1 MFSMPETLTHKRLP
15 RVNGQAEKIR
25 GIVSSFRRVLFY
37 RPADDLL
44 SLKKN
49 LSVALEKGKIS
60 CAFGEQSYAR
70 PKIKDVRE
78 YSFNVDKYPLPK
90 EFMST
95 LVSAITELDA
105 AGADITLSIPKAWAV
120 IKTVDFPVT
129 IKENMSGAV
138 SNELDRITPY
148 TSEEAFFD
156 FRILSQTDDRITLV
170 IMAAKADA
178 IRPYLDAARE
188 SGLEITRVTV
198 NLSTMGT
205 IGYFFDNSSDTIFI
219 AVDKRGYEGAL
230 FVNGIISR
238 TIAETF
244 TADSLRSKAE
254 AVSQDINSLIDA
266 SRERGNSPRANVI
279 IKDDDQSLRELLRTQ
294 SDMKITFVEGSAD
307 YDLTDHTNIP
317 YSAACGSVL
326 QSLWAGDA
334 GFNLLSKGRQEQE
347 KLPVIL
353 TVILLIALVIALA
366 FFFTLPVKADKER
379 LETVSQEVRAKEKTY
394 REIEILQKEITS
406 LESEVAFI
414 RNFKKGSTSLDILNE
429 LTSLL
434 PETAW
439 LSNITVTETTVSIVG
454 FADSATELLPKLET
468 SGFFGNVEFAS
479 PTFQSGDL
487 GKERFNIK
495 MVLEEQKNGRGEKTD
510 SAQK

>member
-78 YSFNVDKYPLPK
+78 YSFHVDKYPLPK

-219 AVDKRGYEGAL
+219 AVDKRGYE
-230 FVNGIISR
+230 
-238 TIAETF
+238 
-244 TADSLRSKAE
+244 RSKAE